1 MPTCSKRIQRLAVP
15 EEDRPLVFLH
25 NQLRAQFDIRRTTL
39 GYAMNQLGT
48 GLIKIL
54 YDFYSHSL
62 APCSVAGSARRFRY
76 RNAPVCVV
84 DVEGLASSSQC
95 AFGGCSNYPLLY
107 LDPESRIQVYRT
119 GHRAGLQISVH
130 IGFKHEPDASVEGF
144 ECRRLPFAELIEH
157 RANAAIGG
165 FGARRPVDVIQ
176 VDVAVR

>member
-84 DVEGLASSSQC
+84 DVEGLAACSQVS
-95 AFGGCSNYPLLY
+95 FGSGSDEPSPY
-107 LDPESRIQVYRT
+107 LDSKSRIQV
-119 GHRAGLQISVH
+119 
-130 IGFKHEPDASVEGF
+130 
-144 ECRRLPFAELIEH
+144 
-157 RANAAIGG
+157 
-165 FGARRPVDVIQ
+165 
-176 VDVAVR
+176 